1 MGRNFKAV
9 AVGGTFDSLHK
20 GHKALLL
27 KAFEVGEHVLI
38 GLCSD
43 EFAKTL
49 NKSHPTASYAQRLKE
64 LKAFLNQAD
73 LLARA
78 EIVSLNDAYGP
89 ALLSESIEALVVSK
103 ETESTTVTLNRKR
116 KTIGLPPLRIVVVDL
131 VPARDGLPISTT
143 RIRRGEVNKEGS
155 LLKSCSK

>member
-1 MGRNFKAV
+1 MGRNFKTV

-20 GHKALLL
+20 GHKTFLL
-27 KAFEVGEHVLI
+27 KAFEVGEHILI

-49 NKSHPTASYAQRLKE
+49 KKSHPMASYAQRLKE

-89 ALLSESIEALVVSK
+89 ALFSESIEALVVTE
-103 ETESTTVTLNRKR
+103 ETESTAIVLNKKR
-116 KTIGLPPLRIVVVDL
+116 KTAGLPPLKIVVVDL
-131 VPARDGLPISTT
+131 VPAEDGLPISAT